1 MDTEAVVRDYYA
13 AFNEPGRR
21 LRMLDCLHDDVVH
34 EVSQGGRE
42 VGRDAFAAFMTHMD
56 HCYEERIE
64 DLIVMVDKTGTRA
77 AAEFTVHGRYL
88 ATDTGVPAGT
98 SPARGQTYVIPAGAF
113 LTIRNGKIS
122 RVATH
127 YNLGEWVRAVA

>member
-1 MDTEAVVRDYYA
+1 MDTETVIRDYYA
-13 AFNEPGRR
+13 AFNTPGGRN
-21 LRMLDCLHDDVVH
+21 RMLDCLSDDVVH
-34 EVSQGGRE
+34 EVSQGTRE

-64 DLIVMVDKTGTRA
+64 DLIVMVDRTGTRA
-77 AAEFTVHGRYL
+77 AAEFIVHGRYL

-113 LTIRNGKIS
+113 LTVRDGKVA